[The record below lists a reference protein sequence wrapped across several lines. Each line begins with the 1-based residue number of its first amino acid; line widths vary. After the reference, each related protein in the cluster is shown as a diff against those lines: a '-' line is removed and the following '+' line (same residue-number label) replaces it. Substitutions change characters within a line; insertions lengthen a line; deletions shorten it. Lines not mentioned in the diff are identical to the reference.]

1 MANPYAYSYDR
12 EDFTGAFDTPEE
24 AFRSAVEHSQGVSS
38 PPTTVYI
45 GQIQDA
51 DPQATDH
58 AEQVIASMNQRAHV
72 DFGRSAQKYL
82 RNVTRAQV
90 AELDGVL
97 ATAILG
103 WLKQNSLMPHF
114 CKVAAVREY
123 PVDIPPGKVA
133 TATNGQREVSDLG
146 TESPY

>member
-1 MANPYAYSYDR
+1 MASRYAYSYDR
-12 EDFTGAFDTPEE
+12 EDFTGSFSTPEE
-24 AFRSAVEHSQGVSS
+24 AFRTAVANSEGVSS

-45 GQIQDA
+45 GQVQDA

-82 RNVTRAQV
+82 RKVSKAQV
-90 AELDGVL
+90 QELDGAL
-97 ATAILG
+97 ASAILG
-103 WLKQNSLMPHF
+103 WLNQHDLMPRF

-123 PVDIPPGKVA
+123 PVNIPVGKVA
-133 TATNGQREVSDLG
+133 TTNGQREVSDLG
-146 TESPY
+146 TENQC